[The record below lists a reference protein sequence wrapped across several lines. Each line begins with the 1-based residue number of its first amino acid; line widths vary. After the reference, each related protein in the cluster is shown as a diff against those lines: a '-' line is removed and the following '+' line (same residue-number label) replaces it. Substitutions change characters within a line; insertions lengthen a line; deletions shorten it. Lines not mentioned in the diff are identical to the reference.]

1 VDREDESGTKEE
13 EEEEEE
19 EEAKEEQI
27 DPEDLIESD
36 ADKVEKIRK

>member
-1 VDREDESGTKEE
+1 MDREDESGTR
-13 EEEEEE
+13 EEEEE

>member
-1 VDREDESGTKEE
+1 MDREDESGTR
-13 EEEEEE
+13 EEEE

>member
-1 VDREDESGTKEE
+1 MDREDESGTRE

>member
-1 VDREDESGTKEE
+1 MDREDESGTK
-13 EEEEEE
+13 EEEEE

>member
-1 VDREDESGTKEE
+1 MDREDESGTK
-13 EEEEEE
+13 EEEE

>member
-1 VDREDESGTKEE
+1 MDREDESGTR